1 MRFTR
6 QVLFSILLLLSLI
19 PLLSAPIV
27 ISQNVSTVTN
37 TSYSYSVTSY
47 VTSTS
52 SLFVSIQFTVTAH
65 CHYSYYPFNASGLKG
80 TEIFG
85 GVLTSSKM
93 DFYIMTGN
101 QYSDFTSA
109 GGRTCQGIPASGL
122 VVAKGVTSAY
132 AIDWVVPPNEGTYY
146 FIFANPYALD
156 ATVQFGLWKQA
167 PVTELAYVTSL
178 IVWTETRT
186 ATPTAT
192 QSSATPTL
200 SSVYSS
206 TLQTS
211 PGLARPTTYIEY
223 LAVIVVLGAIAVGAI
238 LISGKRARKPTAAKE
253 TSEAKTKK
261 EVQFCINCG
270 AELPRDS
277 KFCNKCGSAQS

>member
-6 QVLFSILLLLSLI
+6 QILFSILLLLSLI

-27 ISQNVSTVTN
+27 IGQNVTTVTN
-37 TSYSYSVTSY
+37 TSYSYYSVTSY

-52 SLFVSIQFTVTAH
+52 SLFVSNQFTVPGH
-65 CHYSYYPFNASGLKG
+65 CYYLDYAFNASGLKG

-93 DFYIMTGN
+93 DFYIMTKN
-101 QYSDFTSA
+101 QFSDLTSA
-109 GGRTCQGIPASGL
+109 RGHTCQSIPATGL

-132 AIDWVVPPNEGTYY
+132 DIDWVVPPNEGTYY
-146 FIFANPYALD
+146 FVFLNPYALD
-156 ATVQFGLWKQA
+156 AAVQFALWTQA
-167 PVTELAYVTSL
+167 QVTELAQATSL

-192 QSSATPTL
+192 Q
-200 SSVYSS
+200 YSS
-206 TLQTS
+206 TLSTS
-211 PGLARPTTYIEY
+211 PGLVRPASYIEY
-223 LAVIVVLGAIAVGAI
+223 LVVIVVLGAIVVGAI
-238 LISGKRARKPTAAKE
+238 LISGRGAKRRVAPKEKTIKAK
-253 TSEAKTKK
+253 AKKG
-261 EVQFCINCG
+261 VQFCINCG

-277 KFCNKCGSAQS
+277 KFCNKCGSAQT